1 MSVNDRLGMLDEF
14 GGRQRIIPAE
24 VKGYYRKWRTRVHGV
39 LLVILL
45 ILPWIRINGM
55 QAVLLDLP
63 GRRFQIFGLMFMSH
77 DAPLLFFLVM
87 LFVLGLVLMT
97 ALWGRVWC
105 GWACPQTVFV
115 DSVFRRIEIW
125 TEGTYLQRRRLAAGP
140 WTLEKILRTGSKW
153 ILFTIASSLIAH
165 SVMAYFAG
173 SRQLIAMMQGDP
185 SQNWGYFVSAT
196 FITALVLFDFGW
208 FREQFCVIMCPYGR
222 FQAALMDK
230 QTVTVMYDEKRGEP
244 RRSLAPQGQRGDCI
258 SCNRC
263 VEVCPTKID
272 IREGIQMECIACT
285 ACIDAC
291 DEMMEKVKKPKGL
304 IGYHRISRESK
315 SFRPRI
321 AAYTGFAVILI
332 IGLAWS
338 IISRRGYS
346 FEVLRATDAP
356 YQMIQDGRIL
366 NHFRAHYMNQSME
379 PQEVEIVL
387 APEAQKDGF
396 ALVEQAG
403 RKLVETGGSIEPH
416 LFVSFPRS
424 ILNASGEADFELI
437 LRESQSRRETRVK
450 VKAVGPYS
458 SGS

>member
-1 MSVNDRLGMLDEF
+1 LSVNDRLGMLDEF

-24 VKGYYRKWRTRVHGV
+24 VKGYYRTWRTRIHGI

-45 ILPWIRINGM
+45 ILPWLRINGM
-55 QAVLLDLP
+55 QAVLIDLP
-63 GRRFQIFGLMFMSH
+63 GRRFEIFGLVFLSH
-77 DAPLLFFLVM
+77 DAPLLFFIVM

-125 TEGTYLQRRRLAAGP
+125 TEGEYVKRRRLAAGP
-140 WTLEKILRTGSKW
+140 LTFEKFMRTGSKW
-153 ILFTIASSLIAH
+153 ILFTIASSIIAH

-173 SRQLIAMMQGDP
+173 SRKLIAMMQGDP
-185 SQNWGYFVSAT
+185 SQNWGYFVCAT
-196 FITALVLFDFGW
+196 FITSLILFDFGW

-244 RRSLAPQGQRGDCI
+244 RRSLAPQGKRGDCI

-291 DEMMEKVKKPKGL
+291 DEMMAKVHKPPNL
-304 IGYHRISRESK
+304 IGYRKISDEPK

-321 AAYTGFAVILI
+321 AVYSAFALVLIL
-332 IGLAWS
+332 GLIWS
-338 IISRRGYS
+338 LWSRRDFS

-366 NHFRAHYMNQSME
+366 NHFRAHYMNQSTK

-387 APEAQKDGF
+387 SSEAVEAGF
-396 ALVEQAG
+396 ALVEQSG
-403 RKLVETGGSIEPH
+403 RKTVQSGGSIEPH
-416 LFVSFPRS
+416 LFVSFPKAL
-424 ILNASGEADFELI
+424 LNSQGEAEFELLMI
-437 LRESQSRRETRVK
+437 DSKSGRETRVN

>member
-14 GGRQRIIPAE
+14 GGRQRVIPAE
-24 VKGYYRKWRTRVHGV
+24 VKGYFRKWRTRVHGV
-39 LLVILL
+39 LLVLLL

-55 QAVLLDLP
+55 QALLLDLP
-63 GRRFQIFGLMFMSH
+63 GRRFEIFGMMFLSH

-87 LFVLGLVLMT
+87 LFVLGLVLAT

-125 TEGTYLQRRRLAAGP
+125 TEGDYLKRRRLAAGP
-140 WTLEKILRTGSKW
+140 LSGEKILRTGSKW
-153 ILFTIASSLIAH
+153 ILFTLASSIIAH

-185 SQNWGYFVSAT
+185 SKNWGYFVCAT

-244 RRSLAPQGQRGDCI
+244 RRSLAPSGQRGDCI

-272 IREGIQMECIACT
+272 IREGVQMECIACT

-291 DEMMEKVKKPKGL
+291 DEMMAKVHKPPNL
-304 IGYHRISRESK
+304 IGYRKISDEPK

-321 AAYTGFAVILI
+321 AAYSALAVILSL
-332 IGLAWS
+332 GLALS
-338 IISRRGYS
+338 IWSRRDYS

-356 YQMIQDGRIL
+356 YQMLQDGRIL
-366 NHFRAHYMNQSME
+366 NHYRAHYMNQSMDA
-379 PQEVEIVL
+379 QDVEIVL
-387 APEAQKDGF
+387 PPEFQKVGF
-396 ALVEQAG
+396 ALVEQPG
-403 RKLVETGGSIEPH
+403 KRLVESGGSIEPH
-416 LFVSFPRS
+416 LFVSFPKS
-424 ILNASGEADFELI
+424 VLSVMGEAEFELLLI
-437 LRESQSRRETRVK
+437 ESKSKRETRVK